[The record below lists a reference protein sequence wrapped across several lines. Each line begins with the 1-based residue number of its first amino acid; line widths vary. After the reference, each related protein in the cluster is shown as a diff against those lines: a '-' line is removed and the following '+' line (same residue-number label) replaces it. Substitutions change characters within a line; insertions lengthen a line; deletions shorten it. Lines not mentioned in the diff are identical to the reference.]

1 VNLNSL
7 FVICQAAGRHFIPRK
22 SGNIINIASLNSYIG
37 GSRVVS
43 YSAAKGAVATVTKAL
58 SNEWSGHNIR
68 VNAIAP
74 GSIATDMWV
83 HPRGKYWSISNT
95 AARQDPAF
103 TENRLNGIPGGRW
116 GAPEDFMGP
125 AVFLASD
132 ASAYITGETLVVD
145 GVSLLLERRPIG

>member
-1 VNLNSL
+1 MNVNLNSL

-22 SGNIINIASLNSYIG
+22 SGNIINIASLNSFIG

-74 GSIATDMWV
+74 GSIATDM
-83 HPRGKYWSISNT
+83 
-95 AARQDPAF
+95 
-103 TENRLNGIPGGRW
+103 L
-116 GAPEDFMGP
+116 
-125 AVFLASD
+125 
-132 ASAYITGETLVVD
+132 
-145 GVSLLLERRPIG
+145 SLIHI